1 MYCSLQ
7 EAYQIPV
14 FATRRKKTCG
24 AAPEGEPAGAF
35 DPYGSEEGMGGL
47 SPAYRK
53 YGREDFTD
61 STAPATANS
70 SQIRRVMGNTEAP
83 TKNTTGQPII
93 DSVAYTSGKASD
105 YDYYKRFGLQFPNI
119 QASGLTYAEGFADAN
134 PKPKE
139 KEQCGPHD
147 ATYRIPISDDAK
159 KNYDA
164 AMNIAINQ
172 PNQPMSTQQV
182 LGRTRTAEMKGVD
195 GYYDED
201 LDNFLRVSDMKAAPT
216 PAALP
221 KDDSKEHAEPY
232 DPKTSPFATAITAF
246 KGQLTPPSFRTEN
259 MAGDMTSNSSSILAA
274 FRKDYVMDLVLF
286 VLSGLL
292 FIFLC
297 DQLYRLAA
305 MTGMRD
311 TIDFIKPFL
320 TERNPA
326 PSA

>member
-24 AAPEGEPAGAF
+24 AAPESAGESAGAF
-35 DPYGSEEGMGGL
+35 DPYGSDEGMGGL

-70 SQIRRVMGNTEAP
+70 SETRRVLGNTDAP

-119 QASGLTYAEGFADAN
+119 QAEGFADA
-134 PKPKE
+134 P

-147 ATYRIPISDDAK
+147 ATYRIPISDAAK

-172 PNQPMSTQQV
+172 PNQPLSTQQV
-182 LGRTRTAEMKGVD
+182 LGQTRTAEMKGVD

-232 DPKTSPFATAITAF
+232 DPKTSPFATAIANF

-259 MAGDMTSNSSSILAA
+259 MAGDMTSTNSSILAA

-286 VLSGLL
+286 VLSGIL

-320 TERNPA
+320 VERIPA